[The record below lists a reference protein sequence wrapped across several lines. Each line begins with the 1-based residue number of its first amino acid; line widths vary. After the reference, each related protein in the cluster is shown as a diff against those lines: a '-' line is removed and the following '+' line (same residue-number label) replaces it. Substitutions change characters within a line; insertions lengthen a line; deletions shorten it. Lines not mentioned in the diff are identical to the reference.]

1 MKLRLIHGYVAIIC
15 GAAVTAVLSQDWP
28 AFVALPP
35 RILAGVGFLTV
46 LGLISEGAAV
56 RSMLSRG
63 TSTSSI
69 TFLPLLACVLLF
81 GPTASVFFFA
91 FNGTIAEFFIRRKA
105 ALKSIFNASQ
115 YVLCTAIAAWVF
127 EFSGGHAMAV
137 TAALAPDAPFEPQL
151 AAFAAFGVTFL
162 ALNNGLVL
170 LAITLSSDS
179 KFGSTFSQLVRKHG
193 TSFVHDLLISPLGI
207 LFAFLYYQAG
217 ILGLAVS
224 LLPLLFVRHS
234 YLSKYMLERANRDL
248 LKALVKAIEI
258 RDPYTSGHSMRVQRL
273 SERIGR
279 LLGLS
284 ERRVEE
290 LRTAAL
296 LHDIGKI
303 EVVYEEI
310 LRKPGALSDEE
321 RRVIESHVTRGVE
334 ILTSLSSFHGAVIDG
349 VLHHHES
356 VDGSGYP
363 SGLSGDEI
371 PLYARIIKICD
382 SVDAMLS
389 DRPYRRA
396 LSSEEVHEQLE
407 IFQGI
412 QFDPRL
418 VEVVLKAGLVD
429 EYAAEMELL
438 RSGLGSTQT
447 ERRELEAAPHDAANP
462 RRLGSTSGMAP
473 LSR

>member
-1 MKLRLIHGYVAIIC
+1 MKLRLIHGYVALIF
-15 GAAVTAVLSQDWP
+15 GAAVAAILSQDWLG
-28 AFVALPP
+28 FVSLPP
-35 RILAGVGFLTV
+35 RILAGVGFLTL

-81 GPTASVFFFA
+81 GPAASVLFFA

-105 ALKSIFNASQ
+105 VLKSVFNASQ
-115 YVLCTAIAAWVF
+115 YVLCTAIAGWVF
-127 EFSGGHAMAV
+127 GFSGGHPMAL
-137 TAALAPDAPFEPQL
+137 TAAITPDAPFEPQL

-179 KFGSTFSQLVRKHG
+179 QFGSTFSRLVRKHAS
-193 TSFVHDLLISPLGI
+193 SFVHDLLISPLGI
-207 LFAFLYYQAG
+207 LFAFLYFQAG

-321 RRVIESHVTRGVE
+321 RQVIESHVTRGVE

-363 SGLSGDEI
+363 AGLSGDEI

-382 SVDAMLS
+382 SIDAMLS

-396 LSSEEVHEQLE
+396 LSPEEVYEQLE

-412 QFDPRL
+412 QFDPDL
-418 VEVVLKAGLVD
+418 VRVVLRAGLVD
-429 EYAAEMELL
+429 EYAREMELL
-438 RSGLGSTQT
+438 RSGLNSTQP
-447 ERRELEAAPHDAANP
+447 ESGDVDGEPGVLEG
-462 RRLGSTSGMAP
+462 RSRVGRLGTAP
-473 LSR
+473 LMR